1 MAPSSTSRTSS
12 YLPPWKTAARGRE
25 GAPRPRHGGLGNRQ
39 RLPWGLAG
47 WGGDRA
53 GGGVSALACCPRASA
68 RPPREAPAS
77 CNRAGRLASGRERV
91 GRGVGAE
98 PSATSQPRA
107 GHADWTTAAAPGWPW
122 AAALVAGEGGKRRVH
137 RRHAE
142 GLGKA
147 RHGCDVY
154 RRWKRRT
161 NNENHWE
168 THFTRRCSLET
179 RRKPSVD
186 VEPKIWSTNRRQ
198 PDKVHDETNAA
209 VLSEFANEARIESN
223 YSSVTPK
230 ISFW

>member
-107 GHADWTTAAAPGWPW
+107 GTLTGRRPPRQ
-122 AAALVAGEGGKRRVH
+122 AGREPPLWW
-137 RRHAE
+137 
-142 GLGKA
+142 LGKGE
-147 RHGCDVY
+147 RGGY
-154 RRWKRRT
+154 IGGMLRG
-161 NNENHWE
+161 
-168 THFTRRCSLET
+168 
-179 RRKPSVD
+179 
-186 VEPKIWSTNRRQ
+186 
-198 PDKVHDETNAA
+198 
-209 VLSEFANEARIESN
+209 
-223 YSSVTPK
+223 
-230 ISFW
+230 